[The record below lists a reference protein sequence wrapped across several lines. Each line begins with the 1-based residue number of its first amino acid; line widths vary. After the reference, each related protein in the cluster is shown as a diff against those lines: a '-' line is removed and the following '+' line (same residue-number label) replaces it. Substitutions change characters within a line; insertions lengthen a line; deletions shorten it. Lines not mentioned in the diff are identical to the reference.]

1 MKKRIVAFLLTLAM
15 LVGLVPQVMLSALA
29 EELTEAYTLENDFI
43 RVSVSKKNGGFTVAT
58 REGDRLKKSDN
69 NKKLLYH
76 DGEYDTS
83 FVTFRVTDAGGETK
97 DYLFGGK
104 YAGSSEVEV
113 TQAQA
118 GGEIRAVWSVGDLT
132 FTETVALANAVS
144 NENGMVSL
152 SLAVENRG
160 APVKVRARILYDTF
174 LDGSD
179 YGIYQVSDVQS
190 NIETVTTER
199 VLDGSAHAIPQNFYA
214 VDDPTSIGVAAYS
227 VNPVLPEKVAFGHWN
242 RLAETLYDFTPVP
255 TLDFTDTRNEYR
267 TADSAY
273 AL

>member
-118 GGEIRAVWSVGDLT
+118 GGEILEYFVVDERGPHHDKR
-132 FTETVALANAVS
+132 FTVEARLNSNVIGKGGGRSKKEAEQQAAREAL
-144 NENGMVSL
+144 ELMG
-152 SLAVENRG
+152 
-160 APVKVRARILYDTF
+160 Y
-174 LDGSD
+174 
-179 YGIYQVSDVQS
+179 
-190 NIETVTTER
+190 
-199 VLDGSAHAIPQNFYA
+199 
-214 VDDPTSIGVAAYS
+214 
-227 VNPVLPEKVAFGHWN
+227 
-242 RLAETLYDFTPVP
+242 
-255 TLDFTDTRNEYR
+255 
-267 TADSAY
+267 
-273 AL
+273 